1 MNTENS
7 ITNESNKFSYYFTKK
22 LNLKDPNKNIALVNL
37 SIYNNITAYNN
48 NKLKIS
54 ASTWNDLFDLP
65 DGSYSV
71 SDIQGCFE
79 CIITKH
85 EAVVDNLPMQIYI
98 KMKNCVMFKIKTS
111 YKLEVLSKE
120 TMKLLGSIKK
130 VIAKDKN
137 GENIPKLEIED
148 VILMHC
154 NLVNNK

>member
-65 DGSYSV
+65 DGSYSYV
-71 SDIQGCFE
+71 IYKVVLNALLQNMRLQQ
-79 CIITKH
+79 IICPCK
-85 EAVVDNLPMQIYI
+85 
-98 KMKNCVMFKIKTS
+98 FTS
-111 YKLEVLSKE
+111 K
-120 TMKLLGSIKK
+120 
-130 VIAKDKN
+130 
-137 GENIPKLEIED
+137 
-148 VILMHC
+148 
-154 NLVNNK
+154 